1 MSTEN
6 EYIATLAA
14 KRYQNYLKEEEKK
27 RRYSKWLEEI
37 ITAILMFIKLIA
49 TNLEKINI
57 KRKRVVEKV
66 SIE

>member
-1 MSTEN
+1 LPTEN

-14 KRYQNYLKEEEKK
+14 KRYQNYLKEEEKN
-27 RRYSKWLEEI
+27 RRYSKWLEKI
-37 ITAILMFIKLIA
+37 IAAILMFIKLIA
-49 TNLEKINI
+49 NILEKINI

>member
-1 MSTEN
+1 LSTEN

>member
-1 MSTEN
+1 LSTEN

-37 ITAILMFIKLIA
+37 IAGILMFIKLIA

>member
-1 MSTEN
+1 LSTEN

-57 KRKRVVEKV
+57 KRKRIVEKV

>member
-1 MSTEN
+1 LSTEN

-37 ITAILMFIKLIA
+37 IAAILMFIKLIA